1 MARTSSLKI
10 GSLLL
15 RTLSKPIANKIK
27 SRAKEHDGFKS
38 KTIAMAQF
46 LHRAEMN
53 LRVRLLGESP
63 KHVRPLSESRA
74 IETGANFISEGFL
87 FAVAASIIIG
97 ETYRGKRAEGK
108 RRDAIN
114 ETLETHE
121 AQIKALQGRMLDE
134 RERRADAERRER
146 ELEKI
151 VEEVVIIGL
160 KGGFGTAGELPPD
173 WQRHLRR
180 GELAQWFGTTERVLR
195 DDDDD
200 EGEDHTGSTGGSPAA
215 ELQEETEEEKER
227 RRTGSSVREPA
238 LEEDEQRQ
246 APVSE
251 EEEHIPDREDESKE
265 PR

>member
-1 MARTSSLKI
+1 MASLKV

-38 KTIAMAQF
+38 RTIAMAQF
-46 LHRAEMN
+46 MHRAEMN

-114 ETLETHE
+114 DTLEAHE
-121 AQIKALQGRMLDE
+121 AQIKALQDRILDE
-134 RERRADAERRER
+134 RERRADAERRVR

-160 KGGFGTAGELPPD
+160 KGGFGAAADDLPPD
-173 WQRHLRR
+173 WQRHLRS
-180 GELAQWFGTTERVLR
+180 GELAQWFGTAERVLR

-200 EGEDHTGSTGGSPAA
+200 DSSGSIVVEPAK
-215 ELQEETEEEKER
+215 EEEEEQR
-227 RRTGSSVREPA
+227 RSISSVRGESA
-238 LEEDEQRQ
+238 REEDDEKRQ
-246 APVSE
+246 AARKE
-251 EEEHIPDREDESKE
+251 EERISDRDREEGDDEKQ

>member
-1 MARTSSLKI
+1 MASLKV

-38 KTIAMAQF
+38 RTIAMAQF
-46 LHRAEMN
+46 MHRAEMN

-114 ETLETHE
+114 DTLEAHE
-121 AQIKALQGRMLDE
+121 AQIKALQDRMLDE
-134 RERRADAERRER
+134 RERRADAERRVR

-160 KGGFGTAGELPPD
+160 KGGFGAAADDLPPD
-173 WQRHLRR
+173 WQRHLRS
-180 GELAQWFGTTERVLR
+180 GELAQWFGTAERVLR

-200 EGEDHTGSTGGSPAA
+200 DSSSSSIIVEPS
-215 ELQEETEEEKER
+215 TEEEEEPR
-227 RRTGSSVREPA
+227 RSISSVREEPA
-238 LEEDEQRQ
+238 GEEDDEKRQ
-246 APVSE
+246 AARKEQE
-251 EEEHIPDREDESKE
+251 ERISDRDQKEGDDEKQ